1 MIRHVATRLQG
12 YPGSVEARVVY
23 VLTDGGAGA
32 TGRLRCLFTATTDAP
47 TVVSMVQHSCWN
59 LGGHSSGDVLG
70 HRLTISACEPWPS
83 CCATSEARQTIYTAA
98 GGASHRVQQAA
109 NELQD
114 VGAANSIWILGLLF
128 LSVML

>member
-1 MIRHVATRLQG
+1 MRHDAAKLQG
-12 YPGSVEARVVY
+12 YPGTVEARVVY
-23 VLTDGGAGA
+23 LLTDGGSGA

-70 HRLTISACEPWPS
+70 HRLIISACEPWPS
-83 CCATSEARQTIYTAA
+83 CATSDARQTVYTAA
-98 GGASHRVQQAA
+98 GGAPHRLQQPA

-114 VGAANSIWILGLLF
+114 VGVANAIWSLGLL
-128 LSVML
+128 SCSIML